1 MKQETGT
8 SRTSP
13 TTLGVRKS
21 TGKKEKTNTNLSDR
35 LVFNLQNLTF
45 LLENQ
50 TKYSPTIILTG
61 FKLNCGIQKSLF
73 FFSRSPKKKKK
84 NKPPSPT

>member
-21 TGKKEKTNTNLSDR
+21 TGKKKKQTPILAID
-35 LVFNLQNLTF
+35 FYLTY
-45 LLENQ
+45 
-50 TKYSPTIILTG
+50 KI
-61 FKLNCGIQKSLF
+61 
-73 FFSRSPKKKKK
+73 
-84 NKPPSPT
+84 

>member
-1 MKQETGT
+1 MKQETWE
-8 SRTSP
+8 
-13 TTLGVRKS
+13 
-21 TGKKEKTNTNLSDR
+21 KKQKNTNLSDR

-50 TKYSPTIILTG
+50 TKNSPTIIPTG

-73 FFSRSPKKKKK
+73 FSQGPRKKTKSLSPIEA
-84 NKPPSPT
+84 NDSDQPNH